1 MDDVGGGACEVI
13 GDLNESLWSRYFLG
27 IVNDRTGFAS
37 YTSAFKSARFDIS
50 LDGTSDQKLSMLLLH
65 LNEMSG
71 CTSLWIILE

>member
-13 GDLNESLWSRYFLG
+13 GDLNGSLRSRYFLG
-27 IVNDRTGFAS
+27 IVND
-37 YTSAFKSARFDIS
+37 KSARFVIS